1 MNIREKLDLN
11 YECRLLQVGKL
22 HQWEVPTVFEVKFPW
37 PKSMASCTKE
47 LFEVAA
53 LICIDTLAEDAAQE
67 DDGMV
72 LIVLKRLR
80 CQPSGRAPRKESLVH
95 EHGRKSIDSIQLA
108 TGK

>member
-1 MNIREKLDLN
+1 MNADC
-11 YECRLLQVGKL
+11 CRWESFTSGKFPL
-22 HQWEVPTVFEVKFPW
+22 CLKFPW

-80 CQPSGRAPRKESLVH
+80 CQPSGRATRKESLAH
-95 EHGRKSIDSIQLA
+95 
-108 TGK
+108 